1 MTRLDG
7 TTSPL
12 PIPPARGPLAGGNP
26 TAVSRGWERNFCAA
40 VLFVYLFA
48 FALPVFDDTGILA
61 NHLGVRPKGAVY
73 GWQAFLVG
81 WFVQRIGWFAN
92 VAIWIGTILLARRR
106 PLAAAIAGV
115 LALGLGSIY
124 LVHLADHSLLSPQSF
139 SAGYFCWL
147 ASAVLL
153 AGGGLGLR
161 WLGPGR
167 RSLIF
172 AAATVT
178 TGVAALVTAEH
189 FIIVTTASPSEA
201 ALTDRLRSG
210 DVVAPRRRQEART

>member
-92 VAIWIGTILLARRR
+92 VAIWIGIILLARRR

-115 LALGLGSIY
+115 LALGLGSMY
-124 LVHLADHSLLSPQSF
+124 LVLLPITACF
-139 SAGYFCWL
+139 
-147 ASAVLL
+147 
-153 AGGGLGLR
+153 LR
-161 WLGPGR
+161 SRSR
-167 RSLIF
+167 RAIF
-172 AAATVT
+172 AGWPARYFWPGAAWVCD
-178 TGVAALVTAEH
+178 GLVRAA
-189 FIIVTTASPSEA
+189 
-201 ALTDRLRSG
+201 
-210 DVVAPRRRQEART
+210 AR